1 MKAADHKTR
10 DAAAQE
16 AAKTAE
22 ALRAAGCEVPNLDGM
37 STEPGDLFAAALVFG
52 RLAAYADH
60 KGRAMEL
67 RAAGDIPAAL
77 SFEAAADRQY
87 AKLPDWA
94 KW

>member
-10 DAAAQE
+10 DAAAQL
-16 AAKTAE
+16 AARTAT
-22 ALRAAGCEVPNLDGM
+22 ALQAAGCEVPNLDGL
-37 STEPGDLFAAALVFG
+37 STDPGDLFAAALVFG

-77 SFEAAADRQY
+77 SFERAAEAQY
-87 AKLPDWA
+87 AKLPSWA